1 MAIRVLHT
9 ADWHIGSFPGPE
21 INGENGRFLDVQEI
35 LNQFVTA
42 AEREDPDF
50 ILIAGDVFHQA
61 KVWSDRGLKE
71 QALCVNTL
79 RKLADI
85 APVLVM
91 RGTPNHDSEEQFRT
105 LETALAG
112 NDRISIVT
120 RPGIDFYTGKSGQ
133 FLQVACIPGF
143 DKALFDAVND
153 TAENDSVFYSRELV
167 KLVQEMS
174 QQVNPRVPSILAAH
188 YTIGGANMESGQ
200 TALFSEV
207 DPTFAQD
214 TLQQSPFS
222 LCCFGHIHKPQR
234 VGSGKPVYYSG
245 ALMQLNFNDEGQ
257 ERGFWIHDID
267 GAQVQSRFVQL
278 EGREFQTIML
288 TDGQIAS
295 INDKNLQ
302 LSSYPGL
309 RGKIVRVRYSCTD
322 VNNKLFN
329 HADAQAALRA
339 AGAFY
344 VSEIS
349 PIKVMNTLSGL
360 SMTEESTPESNLDD
374 YLHSKNMDDADIQR
388 LLQLAAPLFTEV
400 NALTHH
406 GTHAGVLLP
415 LEIAVENYRNYA
427 KECFDF
433 SNIQFCTINGENG
446 AGKSS
451 LFMDAICDALYEEPR
466 EGDLTGWIRND
477 PKAKSGMIRFT
488 FSLGDEV
495 FRVTRRRAKAGKIT
509 LDLEQKSADGSWD
522 SLSCSKTKDT
532 QARIEELVGMD
543 SLTFRACAL
552 IMQDQYGLFLEADKE
567 ARMDILGSILGLGI
581 YDDLETMAANKIV
594 DINRQARDLAA
605 QENVLRAGLDNL
617 DMLDGELNLLQTQSK
632 DIQSQLSGLRM
643 QSAQLVSQ
651 EQSMQAALKR
661 AEQTQVWLTER
672 LTDRQAQQDMLS
684 EQNGKIQQ
692 ADALIAQE
700 SEILQGVLTY
710 QEHQQ
715 KLTAMQTVR
724 SANQVKLQ
732 RLQQVKDEQA
742 SAEAELQSRM
752 NRRDV
757 LQSQLDDLRLALA
770 KEPELQVQYAKYE
783 DANRRVTELTGEKDA
798 AQTTAG
804 NLQAELVTAQKAVG
818 TAERKK
824 AKKETEFLAL
834 QKRVRLLSDCN
845 CLDIE
850 KAECSF
856 LADAKKAQ
864 QMLPETEAELSV
876 LDKQVQDCVARVSE
890 LETRITQ
897 QKICVDKLDN
907 ALMSAKREMA
917 ACESDAVLYRA
928 LAGKKEQLT
937 LQEKSFSELEQ
948 DIAAS
953 QSRLRKLADELSAL
967 VAETKDIDAF
977 EAEYQALD
985 ELVQKAH
992 VWVDKQS
999 ELVLAKQSREQAVSL
1014 VKTIQDKLSDMDKA
1028 ILDMKTKIQEDQ
1040 QAAAG
1045 LAQVQQSLAQV
1056 NQQIDEQDKR
1066 VQAIALDIGRLKEK
1080 REDANKKLAE
1090 CDALLKA
1097 QKDLKLVALDYDTL
1111 KKAFSTD
1118 GIRHN
1123 IIRSIIPV
1131 LEASSTAILSQMSAG
1146 RMSVEFKTEKT
1157 LKSNK
1162 NKEVTTLD
1170 IIVHDTITG
1179 SLPYMSRSG
1188 GEKVKVSLSVI
1199 LALAEI
1205 RSRKSGVSLG
1215 FLFIDEPPF
1224 LDGMGGQA
1232 YCDALEAVQSR
1243 YSNLKIMAI
1252 THDISMKSRFPQSI
1266 TVVKTPNGSRIERY

>member
-21 INGENGRFLDVQEI
+21 INGENGRFLDVQSI
-35 LNQFVTA
+35 LNQLVTV
-42 AEREDPDF
+42 AEQELPDF

-71 QALCVNTL
+71 QALCVNIL
-79 RKLADI
+79 RRLACI

-112 NDRISIVT
+112 DDRISIVT
-120 RPGIDFYTGKSGQ
+120 KPGIDFYTGKSGQ

-143 DKALFDAVND
+143 DKTLFDTVND

-167 KLVQEMS
+167 KLVQEMG

-207 DPTFAQD
+207 DPTFSQD

-222 LCCFGHIHKPQR
+222 MCCFGHIHKPQR

-267 GAQVQSRFVQL
+267 GQSVQSRFVKL
-278 EGREFQTIML
+278 DGREFQTIML
-288 TDGQIAS
+288 TDGQISS

-309 RGKIVRVRYSCTD
+309 KGKVVRVRYSCTD

-344 VSEIS
+344 VAEIS

-388 LLQLAAPLFTEV
+388 LIQLAGPLFTEV
-400 NALTHH
+400 NAAAHH

-415 LEIAVENYRNYA
+415 MEISVENYRNYV
-427 KECFDF
+427 KEHFDF
-433 SNIQFCTINGENG
+433 SNIQFCTINGDNG

-509 LDLEQKSADGSWD
+509 LDLEQRLDDGSWD

-581 YDDLETMAANKIV
+581 YDELEGMAADKIV
-594 DINRQARDLAA
+594 SVNREIRDLAA
-605 QENVLRAGLDNL
+605 QENTLMSGLDNL
-617 DMLDGELNLLQTQSK
+617 DLLDGELKLLQTQSK
-632 DIQSQLSGLRM
+632 DIQSRLAGMRM

-672 LTDRQAQQDMLS
+672 LTDRQSQQEMLA
-684 EQNGKIQQ
+684 EQNEKIQQ

-700 SEILQGVLTY
+700 SEILRGVLQY
-710 QEHQQ
+710 QDYQQ
-715 KLTAMQTVR
+715 KLMDMQTVR

-732 RLQQVKDEQA
+732 RLQQVKDEQVQ
-742 SAEAELQSRM
+742 AEKEIQSRTA
-752 NRRDV
+752 RRSEI
-757 LQSQLDDLRLALA
+757 QGRLDELRQVLA
-770 KEPELQVQYAKYE
+770 KESELQAQNGLYEEAGKRVMDLIRGKDEVQKVSG
-783 DANRRVTELTGEKDA
+783 DL
-798 AQTTAG
+798 QTA
-804 NLQAELVTAQKAVG
+804 LLKAQKETGAV
-818 TAERKK
+818 ERKK
-824 AKKETEFLAL
+824 AKLETEVAAL
-834 QKRVRLLSDCN
+834 RKRIRLLDDCN

-864 QMLPETEAELSV
+864 QAIPAAETELAELEQ
-876 LDKQVQDCVARVSE
+876 QVQTCASHVAE
-890 LETRITQ
+890 LETQISH
-897 QKICVDKLDN
+897 QKIQADRLYE
-907 ALMSAKREMA
+907 ALVSAKREMA
-917 ACESDAVLYRA
+917 AYEKDAAAYRD
-928 LAGKKEQLT
+928 LANKKDQLA
-937 LQEKSFSELEQ
+937 LQEKAFAETEQ
-948 DIAAS
+948 DIADL
-953 QSRLRKLADELSAL
+953 QVRLNKLLAELSVL
-967 VAETKDIDAF
+967 ESETKDMDVF

-985 ELVQKAH
+985 KQTQAAH

-999 ELVLAKQSREQAVSL
+999 ELVLAKQSREHAAGL
-1014 VKTIQDKLSDMDKA
+1014 VKSIQDKLSDMDKTIA
-1028 ILDMKTKIQEDQ
+1028 DMKTKIQEDRN
-1040 QAAAG
+1040 AAAD
-1045 LAQVQQSLAQV
+1045 LAQVQQDLSQL

-1066 VQAIALDIGRLKEK
+1066 VQSIASDIGRLKEK
-1080 REDANKKLAE
+1080 REDANKKMAE
-1090 CDALLKA
+1090 CDALRLK
-1097 QKDLKLVALDYDTL
+1097 QKELKLVALDYDTL